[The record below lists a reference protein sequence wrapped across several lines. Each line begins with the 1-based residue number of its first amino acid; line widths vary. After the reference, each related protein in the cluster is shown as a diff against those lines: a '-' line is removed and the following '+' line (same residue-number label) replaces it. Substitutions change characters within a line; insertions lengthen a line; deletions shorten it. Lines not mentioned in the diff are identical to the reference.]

1 MVVVGIVLLVMV
13 VRVSFIGVVGVV
25 SGGVVDILVLGGV
38 FLGGGGEGS
47 GTGGGMCCEA
57 YCEAGS
63 VVCEWEG
70 IVFVLL

>member
-1 MVVVGIVLLVMV
+1 M
-13 VRVSFIGVVGVV
+13 SFIGVVGVV

-57 YCEAGS
+57 CCEAGS

-70 IVFVLL
+70 IFFVLL